1 MFVCIFC
8 IYFIE
13 ISFLL
18 NDITNYVTISS
29 PGCGAKQRLDMKLCT
44 AHFASLKWIVD
55 ADQAGW
61 MLICV
66 FTLRTGDFAGHASCH
81 ILSKKS
87 SAQMGFR
94 INPVLAR
101 NSCSQCYMSLFTEII
116 LQQFD
121 ALKIEI
127 QGTLTKL

>member
-18 NDITNYVTISS
+18 NDMTNYVTISS
-29 PGCGAKQRLDMKLCT
+29 PGCGAKQRLDYMYEALYRTCSFFKVD
-44 AHFASLKWIVD
+44 IID

-81 ILSKKS
+81 MLLSS
-87 SAQMGFR
+87 
-94 INPVLAR
+94 
-101 NSCSQCYMSLFTEII
+101 
-116 LQQFD
+116 
-121 ALKIEI
+121 
-127 QGTLTKL
+127 